1 MMKINFTKISKKAY
15 VLMITAILFIVVGVI
30 LAVILNGQHGSSQ
43 KENDKINHS
52 TTALH
57 EIDTKTQNQTNKETN
72 TNGETDTD
80 SETET
85 MTDDNTNADDE
96 TNTNKETD
104 AQETTANQGETVT
117 AQEDTLEVKVEKILN
132 KMTLEEKVYQMFIIT
147 PEALTNGNNVT
158 TCSSF
163 FREQLEQYPVGG
175 IIYFA
180 KNLVNREQTAQ
191 MLQNARQY
199 AYEVEGMPL
208 FLCVDEE
215 GGRVARIA
223 NNPNFGVPNVGAMQ
237 YIGSAAKA
245 YEVGQTIGAYLSE
258 LGFNV
263 DFAPDADVLTND
275 NNTVIGDRSFGTDAN
290 IVTEYAAAYSN
301 GLHSQ
306 NMCSTFKHFPGHG
319 STEGDTHEGFAY
331 TNKTYEELM
340 ESELVPFAHAQGSG
354 VDFVMVAH
362 ISVPNIVGDNTP
374 CTLSY
379 KMISEILRRDL
390 NYNGLV
396 ITDAMNMGAIFNNYP
411 SDTASVLAVLA
422 GVDLIL
428 MPGDFF
434 GAAQGVI
441 NAVYNGQISES
452 RIDTSV
458 RRIITKKLQM
468 E

>member
-1 MMKINFTKISKKAY
+1 MKKINFTKINKKAY
-15 VLMITAILFIVVGVI
+15 VLMITIVLLVI
-30 LAVILNGQHGSSQ
+30 VTVAFVLILNRQHSPSQ
-43 KENDKINHS
+43 KENDRTSHS
-52 TTALH
+52 TALN
-57 EIDTKTQNQTNKETN
+57 EMDTKTQNNTKTETSTNNENNTDGETEMITDNESNVDDENNTSQETN
-72 TNGETDTD
+72 T
-80 SETET
+80 
-85 MTDDNTNADDE
+85 
-96 TNTNKETD
+96 
-104 AQETTANQGETVT
+104 QETTANQGETVT

-158 TCSSF
+158 TCNNY

-180 KNLVNREQTAQ
+180 QNLINREQTTQ

-199 AYEVEGMPL
+199 AYEVEGMPM

-223 NNPNFGVPNVGAMQ
+223 NNPNFGVPKVGAMQ
-237 YIGSAAKA
+237 YIGSAIEA
-245 YEVGQTIGAYLSE
+245 YQAGETIGAYLNE
-258 LGFNV
+258 LGFNL
-263 DFAPDADVLTND
+263 DFAPVADVITND
-275 NNTVIGDRSFGTDAN
+275 KNTVIGDRSFGTDAV
-290 IVTEYAAAYSN
+290 IVTDYAAAYSN
-301 GLHSQ
+301 GLNSQ
-306 NMCSTFKHFPGHG
+306 NILSTFKHFPGHG

-340 ESELVPFAHAQGSG
+340 EAELVPFANGNKD
-354 VDFVMVAH
+354 VVMVAH

-379 KMISEILRRDL
+379 KMISEILRGDL

-396 ITDAMNMGAIFNNYP
+396 ITDAMNMGAIFNNYA
-411 SDTASVLAVLA
+411 SDTAAVLAVLA

-434 GAAQGVI
+434 SAAQGVI

-458 RRIITKKLQM
+458 RRIIRKKLQM

>member
-1 MMKINFTKISKKAY
+1 MMKINFPKISKKAY
-15 VLMITAILFIVVGVI
+15 VLIITATLFAVVAIALALILSR
-30 LAVILNGQHGSSQ
+30 QHSSSQ
-43 KENDKINHS
+43 KQDNGTS
-52 TTALH
+52 YSTALN
-57 EIDTKTQNQTNKETN
+57 EIDTKTQNHTNTETS

-85 MTDDNTNADDE
+85 TVNDETNADDE

-104 AQETTANQGETVT
+104 VQKTTANQGETVT
-117 AQEDTLEVKVEKILN
+117 AQEDTLEERVEKILN

-147 PEALTNGNNVT
+147 PEVLTNGNNVT
-158 TCSSF
+158 TCSDF
-163 FREQLEQYPVGG
+163 FREQLQQYPVGG

-245 YEVGQTIGAYLSE
+245 YEAGQTIGAYLSE

-263 DFAPDADVLTND
+263 NFAPDADVITNS

-290 IVTEYAAAYSN
+290 IVTEYAAAYSS

-319 STEGDTHEGFAY
+319 STQGDTHEGFAY
-331 TNKTYEELM
+331 TDKTYEELM
-340 ESELVPFAHAQGSG
+340 ESELVPFAHAQSNR
-354 VDFVMVAH
+354 VDFVMAAH

-396 ITDAMNMGAIFNNYP
+396 ITDAMNMGAIFNNYA
-411 SDTASVLAVLA
+411 SDTAAILAVSA

-434 GAAQGVI
+434 SVAQGVI

-452 RIDTSV
+452 RINSSV